1 MRRNRLGI
9 NTFFGLSYFV
19 FSFFGALIPDHPRN
33 QGHFLN
39 SSSAN
44 RIEVS
49 LGAMPNGQ
57 VSPKADNL
65 SFAES
70 PESGAGNVSFI
81 STKPTKLPIQGTTL
95 VPPTYPANGLKSVGM
110 LQQEYNFLAQQ
121 SPCTTTVSA
130 SGVRKVCSG
139 GKNQTITVSNAPPNT
154 TYTWTVGSINN
165 NLVGAQ
171 DQTVWQPQVRFVDA
185 PINKTNTIQ
194 NITYNVIARFTN
206 GCQDQPFSINVAV
219 YPTPRIEEPQTII
232 VCSGKEFIY
241 FPLHNPGSTDLA
253 SNLNSVPAGTVYD
266 WETTRFSN
274 GIFVNTNLIGP
285 KENSGSPKSTITQ
298 TFTNNS
304 NTRQEF
310 YYTVTP
316 YSGDNCMGTPF
327 QLTILVDPS
336 PTVTDQPLPSV
347 CSDAPLGV
355 NFNSSSSSSV
365 ATATYNVTSLV
376 LDNGLIVSAGGAA
389 VANGL
394 NATALAD
401 DAFRNTTNAPKN
413 VVYTVV
419 PVSAD
424 GCKGASFEIT
434 VTVNPEPV
442 VADQPLSPICNN
454 APLGVNFNSSSSS
467 SVATATYNVTSL
479 VLDNGL
485 IVSAGGAAVANGLNA
500 TALADDAFTNTT
512 NAPKNVVYTVVP
524 VSAAPNSC
532 QGNPFTV
539 TVTINPVAQVDQ
551 PSPKTVCSGG
561 QVAAINFGT
570 TNTGI
575 TPTYNWTNDTQS
587 IGLAASGIGSIGA
600 FTGLNTTNSPVT
612 ATITVT
618 PSIGSCNN
626 GPSKTFTI
634 TVNPEPVVIDQT
646 LPTPVCSDG
655 PLGVIFNSSSS
666 SSVATAT
673 YTIFSIN
680 TNGLIAG
687 INNKAAGA
695 TGLLTDGITNDSF
708 TNTTSTAKN
717 VVYTVVP
724 VSAAGCQGNS
734 FTVTVTVNPKPVGIP
749 STPSVC
755 SDQAFSFDPQ
765 TNITTTGGNSVTS
778 TFAWVVSSVQGTVT
792 GVTSG
797 QTGTGNIT
805 GNINNV
811 SNTAATIV
819 YTVTPTSAAPNS
831 CQGNPF
837 TITLTINPEPVVAN
851 QTPTVC
857 SDAPLGV
864 NFNSSTS
871 VAAATY
877 NVTALNLNGLSVSAG
892 GAAVANG
899 LSAAALADDAFTNN
913 TNAPVDV
920 IYTVVPV
927 SATPNSCQG
936 NPFTVTVTVNPEPV
950 VANQTPT
957 VCSDA
962 PLGVNFNSSTSVA
975 AATYNITA
983 LDLNGLTVSAGGAA
997 VANGLTATAL
1007 ADDAFTN
1014 TTNTPKNV
1022 VYTVIPVSAAGCQGN
1037 SFTVTAT
1044 INPEP
1049 VVAVQTRTVCSD
1061 APLGVNFN
1069 SSTSVAAATYNVTAL
1084 NLNGLSVS
1092 AGGAAVAN
1100 GLNAAALADD
1110 AFTNNTSAAVNVVYT
1125 VVPVS
1130 AAGCQ
1135 GNSFTVTVTVN
1146 PKPAGISST
1155 PSVCSDQPFS
1165 FNPQDNVTT
1174 TGGNSIP
1181 STFAWVV
1188 SSVQGTV
1195 TGVTSGQTG
1204 TGNVAGNIN
1213 NVSNTAATIV
1223 YTVTPTSAAPNSC
1236 QGNSFTI
1243 TLTVNPEPVVANQT
1257 LPTVCNNAPI
1267 GINFNSSS
1275 SVAAATYN
1283 ITDITLNGLTPAP
1296 TNKAKGTTNLPANG
1310 ITNDSFTNTTNAA
1323 LNVVYTIVPVSAAG
1337 CQGNSFTVTVTV
1349 KPPIAIN
1356 ETISDYGGLN
1366 IACFGDTTASISLQ
1380 VSGGTAP
1387 YRYAW
1392 TGPNGFTST
1401 SANLSNLAVG
1411 SYSLIVTDAANC
1423 RLTKTY
1429 DMRGPDPIAIAATIS
1444 DYIGFQISCKGGS
1457 DGLIDLKITGGNG
1470 GYQIFWEGPAGFR
1483 SNLPKIEGLL
1493 PGKYEVT
1500 VIDSKNC
1507 SLKKEYTLLAPDEFL
1522 ISPDDIKV
1530 TEVSCFN
1537 GSNGA
1542 IAVTLKKATLA
1553 PYRYEINGS
1562 STTGLPVSKSILSN
1576 NLSYQFAGLRA
1587 GSYTL
1592 RVSDAI
1598 GCTISIN
1605 TEIKEAP
1612 IYDLTETVKNVS
1624 CFGKKDGAI
1633 TVRVIGGAPPFKV
1646 QWVHGPKV
1654 PSINNLDKGIY
1665 TVTITDT
1672 GGCTIEKQFVITEPQ
1687 ELDLSASV
1695 TDALDCADQNTG
1707 SISVNPFGGTPP
1719 YTYTWSNGSKTQ
1731 NLAAIGPGSYSLEV
1745 MDAKGCRLMRQFT
1758 INHPL
1763 PLEVSVAQTTVRV
1776 CEPRGLKS
1784 NFKVTVTG
1792 GIAPYTVTWNRG
1804 TQTNAGLVMDTQE
1817 LGVFVVTV
1825 KDARGCLQIKRIEVV
1840 ETDPLVASFD
1850 YKSASFDL
1858 SKENLVNFEVQF
1870 KNLSVGKYKEAS
1882 WDFRDGGA
1890 STEKDPTHK
1899 YSKPG
1904 TYTVQLK
1911 LKDLTDCIVTFSKE
1925 IVITD
1930 YYLKLP
1936 TAFTPNQD
1944 GVNDYFYPKFL
1955 HISAIQVTIMNKWGE
1970 SVYES
1975 KDLDAKGWDGLY
1987 KGEKAPIGNYVCK
2000 VRHTTLD
2007 GRILDQTS
2015 VFYLYR

>member
-1 MRRNRLGI
+1 VNQ
-9 NTFFGLSYFV
+9 
-19 FSFFGALIPDHPRN
+19 PD
-33 QGHFLN
+33 
-39 SSSAN
+39 
-44 RIEVS
+44 
-49 LGAMPNGQ
+49 
-57 VSPKADNL
+57 
-65 SFAES
+65 
-70 PESGAGNVSFI
+70 
-81 STKPTKLPIQGTTL
+81 
-95 VPPTYPANGLKSVGM
+95 
-110 LQQEYNFLAQQ
+110 
-121 SPCTTTVSA
+121 
-130 SGVRKVCSG
+130 
-139 GKNQTITVSNAPPNT
+139 
-154 TYTWTVGSINN
+154 
-165 NLVGAQ
+165 
-171 DQTVWQPQVRFVDA
+171 
-185 PINKTNTIQ
+185 
-194 NITYNVIARFTN
+194 
-206 GCQDQPFSINVAV
+206 
-219 YPTPRIEEPQTII
+219 
-232 VCSGKEFIY
+232 
-241 FPLHNPGSTDLA
+241 
-253 SNLNSVPAGTVYD
+253 
-266 WETTRFSN
+266 
-274 GIFVNTNLIGP
+274 
-285 KENSGSPKSTITQ
+285 
-298 TFTNNS
+298 
-304 NTRQEF
+304 
-310 YYTVTP
+310 
-316 YSGDNCMGTPF
+316 
-327 QLTILVDPS
+327 
-336 PTVTDQPLPSV
+336 
-347 CSDAPLGV
+347 
-355 NFNSSSSSSV
+355 
-365 ATATYNVTSLV
+365 
-376 LDNGLIVSAGGAA
+376 
-389 VANGL
+389 
-394 NATALAD
+394 
-401 DAFRNTTNAPKN
+401 
-413 VVYTVV
+413 
-419 PVSAD
+419 PV
-424 GCKGASFEIT
+424 
-434 VTVNPEPV
+434 
-442 VADQPLSPICNN
+442 
-454 APLGVNFNSSSSS
+454 
-467 SVATATYNVTSL
+467 
-479 VLDNGL
+479 
-485 IVSAGGAAVANGLNA
+485 
-500 TALADDAFTNTT
+500 
-512 NAPKNVVYTVVP
+512 
-524 VSAAPNSC
+524 
-532 QGNPFTV
+532 
-539 TVTINPVAQVDQ
+539 
-551 PSPKTVCSGG
+551 TVCSGG
-561 QVAAINFGT
+561 QVAEITFGTPNTGITPSYSWQVTGDAIGLGSKSGTGSLPTFTAVNGGLSPLTAKVTVTPSNGGCAGPIKTFTITVNPVAQVNQPSPQTVCSGGQVAGITFGT

-575 TPTYNWTNDTQS
+575 TPTYSWTNDTQS
-587 IGLAASGIGSIGA
+587 IGLAASGTGPIGA
-600 FTGLNTTNSPVT
+600 FTGLNTTNAPVT

-618 PSIGSCNN
+618 PSIGGCA
-626 GPSKTFTI
+626 GPIKTFTI

-673 YTIFSIN
+673 YTILSIN
-680 TNGLIAG
+680 TNGLIPG

-749 STPSVC
+749 STLSVC

-778 TFAWVVSSVQGTVT
+778 TFAWVISSVQGTVT

-797 QTGTGNIT
+797 QTGTGNVA

-811 SNTAATIV
+811 SNTTATII

-831 CQGNPF
+831 CLGNPF
-837 TITLTINPEPVVAN
+837 TITLTVNPEPVVAS

-871 VAAATY
+871 VAA
-877 NVTALNLNGLSVSAG
+877 
-892 GAAVANG
+892 
-899 LSAAALADDAFTNN
+899 
-913 TNAPVDV
+913 P
-920 IYTVVPV
+920 
-927 SATPNSCQG
+927 
-936 NPFTVTVTVNPEPV
+936 
-950 VANQTPT
+950 
-957 VCSDA
+957 
-962 PLGVNFNSSTSVA
+962 
-975 AATYNITA
+975 TYNITA
-983 LDLNGLTVSAGGAA
+983 LNLNGLTVSAGGAA

-1014 TTNTPKNV
+1014 TTNAPKNV

-1049 VVAVQTRTVCSD
+1049 VVINQTLPAPVCSD
-1061 APLGVNFN
+1061 APLGANFN

-1092 AGGAAVAN
+1092 AGGAALAN
-1100 GLNAAALADD
+1100 GLTAAALADD

-1146 PKPAGISST
+1146 PKPAGISSN
-1155 PSVCSDQPFS
+1155 PSVCSDQGFS
-1165 FNPQDNVTT
+1165 FDPQTNITT
-1174 TGGNSIP
+1174 TGGNSVT

-1188 SSVQGTV
+1188 SLVQGTV

-1204 TGNVAGNIN
+1204 TGNVTGNIN
-1213 NVSNTAATIV
+1213 NVSTTAATIV

-1267 GINFNSSS
+1267 GVNFNSSS

-1310 ITNDSFTNTTNAA
+1310 ITNDSFTNTTKAA

-1356 ETISDYGGLN
+1356 ETVSDYGGLN

-1429 DMRGPDPIAIAATIS
+1429 DMRGPDPIALAATIS

-1507 SLKKEYTLLAPDEFL
+1507 SLKQEYTLLAPDEFL
-1522 ISPDDIKV
+1522 ISPNDISV
-1530 TEVSCFN
+1530 TQVSCFS

-1542 IAVTLKKATLA
+1542 IAITLKKATLA
-1553 PYRYEINGS
+1553 PYRYEISGS
-1562 STTGLPVSKSILSN
+1562 STSGLPVSKSILSN

-1587 GSYTL
+1587 GNYTL

-1598 GCTISIN
+1598 GCTIAIS

-1646 QWVHGPKV
+1646 QWAHGPQV
-1654 PSINNLDKGIY
+1654 TSLNNLDKGVY
-1665 TVTITDT
+1665 SVSITDT
-1672 GGCTIEKQFVITEPQ
+1672 GGCTIEKQFVITEPLA
-1687 ELDLSASV
+1687 LDLSASV
-1695 TDALDCADQNTG
+1695 TDALDCTDQNTG

-1731 NLAAIGPGSYSLEV
+1731 NLAAIGPGSYSLELV
-1745 MDAKGCRLMRQFT
+1745 DAKGCRILKQFT

-1776 CEPRGLKS
+1776 CDPRGLKS
-1784 NFKVTVTG
+1784 NFKVTVKG
-1792 GIAPYTVTWNRG
+1792 GIAPYTATWNRG
-1804 TQTNAGLVMDTQE
+1804 KETNGGLVMDTQE

-1825 KDARGCLQIKRIEVV
+1825 KDARGCTQIKRIEVL
-1840 ETDPLVASFD
+1840 ETDPLVTSFD
-1850 YKSASFDL
+1850 YNSTSFDL
-1858 SKENLVNFEVQF
+1858 SQENLVNFEVQF

-1882 WDFRDGGA
+1882 WDFGDGGA
-1890 STEKDPTHK
+1890 STEKDPTYK

-1904 TYTVQLK
+1904 TYIVQLK
-1911 LKDLTDCIVTFSKE
+1911 LKDLTDCIVSFSKT

-1930 YYLKLP
+1930 YYLKFP
-1936 TAFTPNQD
+1936 SVFTPNQD
-1944 GVNDYFYPKFL
+1944 GINDYFYPKFL
-1955 HISAIQVTIMNKWGE
+1955 HLNAIQVTIMNKWGE
-1970 SVYES
+1970 LVYES

-1987 KGEKAPIGNYVCK
+1987 NGEKAPIGNYACI

-2007 GRILDQTS
+2007 GRIIEQSS
-2015 VFYLYR
+2015 VFYLGR